1 MVRAAPTEVAREQ
14 YLLPPRAKTLMT
26 PTHRS
31 RGARKPLSDSC
42 GVQRA
47 LAHTSQRC
55 ADAAGPTS
63 ARAMA
68 DATPTVR
75 TRGRN
80 QTAVPRAT
88 PLATPREPPRGA
100 RHPEP
105 DCANECTTPRWVSR
119 GRAQLL
125 AYAMAGSARRRGG
138 LAGAGTK
145 EPPPQPPRGGLGGE
159 GSGAFREDRVQ
170 RRRHWYRRGPRLRR
184 GWVVA
189 QARNLRFCVRSCWRS
204 GSRSGNVWDLRRAEP
219 GRARARRVSK
229 QTTTNQPPVSRRLG
243 GGARRR
249 RHGCRVRDGES
260 GGENVA
266 DVSGRDLAPDTQPE
280 MAIGLLRELVRESPA
295 G

>member
-1 MVRAAPTEVAREQ
+1 MTTPTRANARATSVEGSRGSGYTFHNQISARTMVRAAPTEVACEQ

-145 EPPPQPPRGGLGGE
+145 EPPTSAAAWGSWRRGLGGLP
-159 GSGAFREDRVQ
+159 GRSGAAQTTLVPT
-170 RRRHWYRRGPRLRR
+170 WARLRR
-184 GWVVA
+184 G
-189 QARNLRFCVRSCWRS
+189 
-204 GSRSGNVWDLRRAEP
+204 
-219 GRARARRVSK
+219 
-229 QTTTNQPPVSRRLG
+229 
-243 GGARRR
+243 
-249 RHGCRVRDGES
+249 
-260 GGENVA
+260 
-266 DVSGRDLAPDTQPE
+266 
-280 MAIGLLRELVRESPA
+280 
-295 G
+295 